1 MKNGF
6 TIVELL
12 VAITI
17 ASIVTTLGFT
27 VYGQVTK
34 RFSRMSASAQN
45 LSEVL
50 LTKKRIDNFCSTLM
64 VILNCSE
71 NAMTAKVPC
80 TKNLITARKSGNALV
95 TQTDTIADNIT
106 SISFKLVKGNQRE
119 NKNAV
124 LCWEATVNN
133 EWTCGAVAVKTE

>member
-6 TIVELL
+6 TTVELL
-12 VAITI
+12 VAIVI

-27 VYGQVTK
+27 AYRQVIK

-45 LSEVL
+45 LTEVL
-50 LTKKRIDNFCSTLM
+50 ITKKRIDNFCSTLA

-71 NAMTAKVPC
+71 NAVTAKVPGER
-80 TKNLITARKSGNALV
+80 NLVTIRKSGNALV
-95 TQTDTIADNIT
+95 TQTDTIAVNIT
-106 SISFKLVKGNQRE
+106 SISFKLATGKQRE

-124 LCWEATVNN
+124 LCWEAMMNN